1 MNSPMFTRS
10 TSVPN
15 TLETNKVLK
24 NTYFLLSMT
33 LMTSAIA
40 AVATM
45 AMQISPIMAI
55 VMQLAA
61 IGILFFVMPKA
72 INSSSGIVWTFV
84 FDDSNGWCFRSNA

>member
-33 LMTSAIA
+33 LMTSA
-40 AVATM
+40 
-45 AMQISPIMAI
+45 
-55 VMQLAA
+55 
-61 IGILFFVMPKA
+61 
-72 INSSSGIVWTFV
+72 
-84 FDDSNGWCFRSNA
+84 